1 MSSLRGF
8 TPLIYRRIGRTDLAK
23 VALIELD
30 EDQVARFLDPLPV
43 ILEAV
48 RRGPAHSLIGV
59 EVSGNLIGFYVV
71 HPDRRDASCWW
82 LGWLAIGR
90 AHQGFG
96 HGRAIVE
103 AVLVRLGRIPG
114 CRRIRLLVA
123 PANFG
128 ARRLYARSGF
138 HFVGEIRGELV
149 LERDLKTGPTREM
162 TTPWTLGSSF
172 AQRDPSHLRLRACT
186 GPHAA
191 RVIGVERGP
200 PDAVSTPCASSG

>member
-1 MSSLRGF
+1 MSPLRGF
-8 TPLIYRRIGRTDLAK
+8 TPLLYRRIGRADLAK

-30 EDQVARFLDPLPV
+30 AEQVARFLDPLAV

-59 EVSGNLIGFYVV
+59 EVSGALIGFYVV
-71 HPDRRDASCWW
+71 HPDPRDASCWW

-96 HGRAIVE
+96 HGRAILQ
-103 AVLVRLGRIPG
+103 AVLGRLERIPA

-123 PANFG
+123 PANHG
-128 ARRLYARSGF
+128 ARRLYARAGF
-138 HFVGEIRGELV
+138 LIAGEAKGDLV
-149 LERDLKTGPTREM
+149 LERDLATGPACGLA
-162 TTPWTLGSSF
+162 TPWSLGTSF
-172 AQRDPSHLRLRACT
+172 AQRDPSHLRLRPRT

-191 RVIGVERGP
+191 RMIGVERGP
-200 PDAVSTPCASSG
+200 PGV